1 MMGQYYHPTMID
13 EEGNITWINTHAY
26 DNGLK
31 LMEHS
36 YIGNS
41 VMNAVFGQIKDHP
54 LRIAW
59 MGDYSDGE
67 LGDPYE
73 HKLMRTAF
81 LHIYNTVYGEEQE
94 KHLIRPEPMTFDLTS
109 TGWYLV
115 NHSQR
120 QYISMDAYMS
130 RNRWEAVWKDWKTGA
145 TETYGMCINPLSLLT
160 ACGNDR
166 GGGDYHAGFPDYN
179 KVGLWAFDKIELTQK
194 KPVQYQEVMFSFTEQ
209 HNEEYAA

>member
-1 MMGQYYHPTMID
+1 MVRRG
-13 EEGNITWINTHAY
+13 Y

-59 MGDYSDGE
+59 MGDYSDE
-67 LGDPYE
+67 EQGDVYE
-73 HKLMRTAF
+73 HKLMHTAF
-81 LHIYNTVYGEEQE
+81 LHIYETVYGEDQE
-94 KHLIRPEPMTFDLTS
+94 KHLIQPEPMAFDLDS

-115 NHSQR
+115 NHTQR
-120 QYISMDAYMS
+120 QYISLDTYVN
-130 RNRWEAVWKDWKTGA
+130 RNKWEAVWKDWKTGE
-145 TETYGMCINPLSLLT
+145 TEAYDMCINPLSLLT

-194 KPVQYQEVMFSFTEQ
+194 KPVQYQEVMYSFTEQ
-209 HNEEYAA
+209 YREENAA

>member
-13 EEGNITWINTHAY
+13 DEGNITWINTHAY

-41 VMNAVFGQIKDHP
+41 VMNAVFSQIKDHP

-81 LHIYNTVYGEEQE
+81 LHIYSTVYGEEQE
-94 KHLIRPEPMTFDLTS
+94 KHLIQPEPMAFDLDTA
-109 TGWYLV
+109 GWYLV
-115 NHSQR
+115 NHTQR
-120 QYISMDAYMS
+120 QYISLDAYMS
-130 RNRWEAVWKDWKTGA
+130 RNKWEAVWKDWRTGD
-145 TETYGMCINPLSLLT
+145 TQEYEMCINPLSLLT

-194 KPVQYQEVMFSFTEQ
+194 KPVQYQEVMYSFTEQ
-209 HNEEYAA
+209 CKEENAA

>member
-1 MMGQYYHPTMID
+1 MGQYYHPTMID
-13 EEGNITWINTHAY
+13 EEGNINWINTHAY

-36 YIGNS
+36 YVGNS
-41 VMNAVFGQIKDHP
+41 VMNAVFSQIKDHP

-59 MGDYSDGE
+59 IGDYSDE
-67 LGDPYE
+67 EQGDAYE

-81 LHIYNTVYGEEQE
+81 MHIFDTVYGDEREE
-94 KHLIRPEPMTFDLTS
+94 HLVQPDPMPFDLSS

-115 NHSQR
+115 NHTQR

-130 RNRWEAVWKDWKTGA
+130 RNSWKERWEDWRTG
-145 TETYGMCINPLSLLT
+145 ETQEYEMCVNPLSLLT

-166 GGGDYHAGFPDYN
+166 GCGDYHANHPDYN
-179 KVGLWAFDKIELTQK
+179 KVGSWAFDRIELTQK
-194 KPVQYQEVMFSFTEQ
+194 KPIFFQEVMYTFTEQ
-209 HNEEYAA
+209 KEEAVA